1 METGGWEE
9 RSAVTSERTRTMPV
23 GVVVRRLPG
32 VTRWQKWSW
41 RPVSLLPG
49 AKEADWAV
57 LREEGDA
64 VEYHAATLS
73 LELHRTDT
81 EAYLTALSD
90 KVPSIYVVMRPAD
103 ETERDV
109 PMDVMFLTAS
119 AYEGQDYAD
128 ASDVMVEKVPM
139 PPGLIAWI
147 REFVE
152 AHHEE
157 EIFIKRKR
165 DKKRIDLVEDGVGD
179 PRIRQLSDVYRA
191 PRRKPKD
198 TLQ

>member
-1 METGGWEE
+1 MTI
-9 RSAVTSERTRTMPV
+9 ERTRSMPV

-49 AKEADWAV
+49 AKAADWEV
-57 LREEGDA
+57 MRQEGDA
-64 VEYHAATLS
+64 VEYHAATLN
-73 LELHRTDT
+73 LELYRTDT

-90 KVPSIYVVMRPAD
+90 KVPSIYVIMRPAD
-103 ETERDV
+103 EVDRDV
-109 PMDVMFLTAS
+109 PMDVMLLTAS

-128 ASDVMVEKVPM
+128 TSDVMVEKVPM
-139 PPGLIAWI
+139 PPGLIAWV
-147 REFVE
+147 RDFVE
-152 AHHEE
+152 LHHED

-165 DKKRIDLVEDGVGD
+165 DKKRIDLKEDGIGD
-179 PRIRQLSDVYRA
+179 ARIRQISDVYRA

>member
-1 METGGWEE
+1 MTG
-9 RSAVTSERTRTMPV
+9 ERTRSMPV

-49 AKEADWAV
+49 AKAADWEV
-57 LREEGDA
+57 MRQEGDA
-64 VEYHAATLS
+64 VEYHAATLN
-73 LELHRTDT
+73 LELFRTDT

-90 KVPSIYVVMRPAD
+90 RVPSIYVVMRPAEEVD
-103 ETERDV
+103 RDV
-109 PMDVMFLTAS
+109 PMDVMLLTAS

-128 ASDVMVEKVPM
+128 TSDVMVEKVPM

-147 REFVE
+147 RDFCN

-157 EIFIKRKR
+157 EEFVKRRR
-165 DKKRIDLVEDGVGD
+165 DKKRIDLAEDGKGD
-179 PRIRQLSDVYRA
+179 ARIRQVADVYRSPA
-191 PRRKPKD
+191 SRRE
-198 TLQ
+198 QMH

>member
-1 METGGWEE
+1 
-9 RSAVTSERTRTMPV
+9 MPV

-49 AKEADWAV
+49 AGPADWTV

-64 VEYHAATLS
+64 IEYHAATLS
-73 LELHRTDT
+73 LELHRADT

-90 KVPSIYVVMRPAD
+90 KVPSLYVVMRPAE
-103 ETERDV
+103 ETEHDV
-109 PMDVMFLTAS
+109 PMDVMLLTAS

-139 PPGLIAWI
+139 PAGLIAWI

-152 AHHEE
+152 AHHEDE
-157 EIFIKRKR
+157 VFIKRKR
-165 DKKRIDLVEDGVGD
+165 DKKRIDLIEDGVGD
-179 PRIRQLSDVYRA
+179 PRIQQLSDVYRA
-191 PRRKPKD
+191 PNRKPKN

>member
-1 METGGWEE
+1 MTD
-9 RSAVTSERTRTMPV
+9 ERTRSIPV

-41 RPVSLLPG
+41 QPVSVLPG
-49 AKEADWAV
+49 AGDADWKV
-57 LREEGDA
+57 MREEGEA
-64 VEYHAATLS
+64 VEYHAATVP
-73 LELHRTDT
+73 LELHRADT

-90 KVPSIYVVMRPAD
+90 KVPSVYVVMRPA
-103 ETERDV
+103 EEVRDGM
-109 PMDVMFLTAS
+109 PLDVMLVTAS

-128 ASDVMVEKVPM
+128 TSEVMVEKIPM

-152 AHHEE
+152 AHHED

-165 DKKRIDLVEDGVGD
+165 DKKRIDLQEDGRGD
-179 PRIRQLSDVYRA
+179 PRIRQMSDVYRSPA
-191 PRRKPKD
+191 GKRKE

>member
-1 METGGWEE
+1 MTN
-9 RSAVTSERTRTMPV
+9 ERTRTMPV

-49 AKEADWAV
+49 AAPADWSV
-57 LREEGDA
+57 LREEGNA

-73 LELHRTDT
+73 LELHRADI

-90 KVPSIYVVMRPAD
+90 RIPSLYVVMRPAE
-103 ETERDV
+103 ETESDV
-109 PMDVMFLTAS
+109 PMDVMLLTAS

-147 REFVE
+147 REFVD

-157 EIFIKRKR
+157 EVFIKRKR

-191 PRRKPKD
+191 PNRKPKD